1 MESSMEVPQIL
12 EIQLS
17 DDPAIQLLGIHIQ
30 RKQNHRLAPRSH
42 CSVNHSTQEVE
53 MTQYL

>member
-1 MESSMEVPQIL
+1 MEVPQIL